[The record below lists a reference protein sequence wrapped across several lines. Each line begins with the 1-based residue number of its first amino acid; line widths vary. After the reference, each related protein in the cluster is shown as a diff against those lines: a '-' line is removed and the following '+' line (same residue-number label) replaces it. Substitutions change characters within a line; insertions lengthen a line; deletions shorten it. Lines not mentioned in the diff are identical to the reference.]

1 MSDTKDILLFRQVLE
16 EMGIP
21 FQEGQGGITINGI
34 PAVQYLDEHDIFAV
48 PEEVQINFR
57 GDDVTISDF
66 IGGILYYQRD
76 GLGERELST
85 IKELCK
91 QSNIKVPENI
101 VKTYLELYDPNGYFY
116 LDFYENRILPT
127 KNYYNMRSSNYFD
140 RLSKDE
146 KNLVYKVV
154 SRI

>member
-1 MSDTKDILLFRQVLE
+1 MVSKDILLFKQVLE

-66 IGGILYYQRD
+66 IGSILYYQRD
-76 GLGERELST
+76 GLGEKELST

-116 LDFYENRILPT
+116 LDFHEKRILPT

-154 SRI
+154 SRL

>member
-1 MSDTKDILLFRQVLE
+1 M
-16 EMGIP
+16 
-21 FQEGQGGITINGI
+21 
-34 PAVQYLDEHDIFAV
+34 
-48 PEEVQINFR
+48 
-57 GDDVTISDF
+57 TISDF
-66 IGGILYYQRD
+66 SGGILYYQRD

-91 QSNIKVPENI
+91 QSDIKIPES
-101 VKTYLELYDPNGYFY
+101 VVDTYLELDDPNGYFY

-140 RLSKDE
+140 ALSADE

-154 SRI
+154 SRL